1 MADILVVDD
10 DQSIATAF
18 ERFLRHE
25 GHECAL
31 ASNAEDALRLVEERH
46 PALVFMD
53 VRMPGVDGLQ
63 ALKTLRGRH
72 PDVYVVIMT
81 AHGTSQTSIDAIRDG
96 AFEYVT
102 KPLDLDELRTII
114 GHALSARGGDG
125 AAAGDA
131 GQQPR
136 VALVGDSPAM
146 QEVYKLIGLLA
157 TNDVPALVVGER
169 GTGKELVV
177 RTIHD
182 NSGRREQAFHTI
194 DCVNAAPDTV
204 EADVA
209 ALPQGTVHL
218 ASVHALPRAAQL
230 RVTRLLRDEPGRGTG
245 RAQAPVRIV
254 GSTDQDLAAA
264 VDAGTFSLELYELL
278 RVITVRLRPL
288 RERREDIPPL
298 VRHFIHRFNDELSRT
313 ISGVDDAV
321 MKRLSEHGWPGNAAE
336 LESVLK
342 RACIVARGEV
352 ITQADLGD
360 SLSGGRLLGRQGAE
374 SALARAARTALH
386 ERLVETTPGGGS
398 SVYHEIVG
406 VVEGVARGRSAH
418 HHQRQ
423 PGEGVGAA
431 RRESRHAAQEGG
443 SVGRG
448 FSPAS
453 SPFAAQH
460 RVLLVDQRAVD
471 DRRIVEV
478 GHVEPAALRKEGDGV
493 VPDHLVNRFLGDAR
507 AARIASVVLG
517 TLSGS
522 LMPQSAALFTMIRPV
537 PYFFTSAAMRCS
549 SILVFG

>member
-31 ASNAEDALRLVEERH
+31 ASNAEDAIRFVEERR

-63 ALKTLRGRH
+63 ALKTLRGRY

-81 AHGTSQTSIDAIRDG
+81 AHGTSQTSIDAIRAG

-114 GHALSARGGDG
+114 GHALSAKGGDG
-125 AAAGDA
+125 ASLEGSGEA
-131 GQQPR
+131 QQPR

-182 NSGRREQAFHTI
+182 NSGRRDRTFVTV
-194 DCVNAAPDTV
+194 DCMNASPETV
-204 EADVA
+204 EAEIA
-209 ALPQGTVHL
+209 AAPEGTLHL
-218 ASVHALPRAAQL
+218 ASVDALPRAAQL
-230 RVTRLLRDEPGRGTG
+230 RVTRMLRDETG
-245 RAQAPVRIV
+245 RTGGRLPAPHRVLA
-254 GSTDQDLAAA
+254 STDQDLAAG
-264 VDAGTFSLELYELL
+264 VEAGTFSLELYELL

-288 RERREDIPPL
+288 RDRRDDIPPL
-298 VRHFIHRFNDELSRT
+298 VRHFIQRFNDELSRS

-321 MKRLSEHGWPGNAAE
+321 MKRLSDHGWPGNAAE

-352 ITQADLGD
+352 ITIADLGD

-386 ERLVETTPGGGS
+386 ERLVEKTPAGES
-398 SVYHEIVG
+398 SMYHEIVG
-406 VVEGVARGRSAH
+406 VVE
-418 HHQRQ
+418 
-423 PGEGVGAA
+423 
-431 RRESRHAAQEGG
+431 
-443 SVGRG
+443 
-448 FSPAS
+448 AS
-453 SPFAAQH
+453 
-460 RVLLVDQRAVD
+460 LVDEALAITNGNQVKASELLGVNRAT
-471 DRRIVEV
+471 
-478 GHVEPAALRKEGDGV
+478 LRKKAE
-493 VPDHLVNRFLGDAR
+493 L
-507 AARIASVVLG
+507 
-517 TLSGS
+517 
-522 LMPQSAALFTMIRPV
+522 
-537 PYFFTSAAMRCS
+537 
-549 SILVFG
+549 